1 MLLNQKNFLYFKWK
15 YRAGAGAGAEIMDK
29 GGAKKEPE
37 PKINNFG
44 SATLIF
50 LTLISLI
57 IYRQVIVKVLYCTPT
72 KWQNMGYERFSL
84 LFKDFPGT

>member
-57 IYRQVIVKVLYCTPT
+57 IYRQVIVKVLFTHKVT
-72 KWQNMGYERFSL
+72 KHGL
-84 LFKDFPGT
+84 